1 MARRT
6 RSAVLGAT
14 LLEPL
19 MVRDT
24 VAVETRARSA
34 TAWIFICPRAGSV
47 ALEGRIARDR
57 CFSQIQCLAGNR
69 ELQLFLGGKLRQVF
83 VPVTY
88 TTCENDSDRG

>member
-34 TAWIFICPRAGSV
+34 TAWMFICPRAGFLCREPGCS
-47 ALEGRIARDR
+47 A
-57 CFSQIQCLAGNR
+57 IQTEDNLP
-69 ELQLFLGGKLRQVF
+69 GGIRVMVNLRKKL
-83 VPVTY
+83 
-88 TTCENDSDRG
+88 CA